1 MAKVE
6 KGTFSCNFFGY
17 FFFGSLVFGSF
28 QTSVDATGSTLMLCI

>member
-1 MAKVE
+1 MAKGE